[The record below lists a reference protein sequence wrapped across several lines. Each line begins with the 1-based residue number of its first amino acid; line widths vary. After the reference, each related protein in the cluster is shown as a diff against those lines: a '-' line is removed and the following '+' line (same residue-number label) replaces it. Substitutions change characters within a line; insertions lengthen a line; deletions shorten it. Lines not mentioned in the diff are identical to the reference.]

1 MKKKYIA
8 ALLAAS
14 MCLNFT
20 VPAFSAET
28 EPDLAAETTEAD
40 LTEDNEESLRRRA
53 KIVFLQ
59 QMEVNDQLTEI
70 FNFISNNVEEAK
82 EAQETSAAATIAEDE
97 KLANDFIT
105 VVDSTIVLVQDIME
119 KAGTDTSK
127 LDSITAS
134 WDETKKEI
142 ESEIDKA
149 KQEAAEAETETEE
162 PETAAEEDFD
172 MEEYFDSLSLE
183 EQLDVLEIM
192 LFMYEAMA
200 KESITYLAKAF
211 HLDFLLDAFGLTSF
225 TEESIDFED
234 EMESEVEEEEE
245 EFQFSPET
253 RLDILEAKSELVSSI
268 VNSTYELLAF
278 AE

>member
-28 EPDLAAETTEAD
+28 EPDLAVETEAD

-53 KIVFLQ
+53 KIVYLQ

-70 FNFISNNVEEAK
+70 FNFISSNVEEV
-82 EAQETSAAATIAEDE
+82 QETSAAATIAEDE

-105 VVDSTIVLVQDIME
+105 VVDSAIVLVQDIME
-119 KAGTDTSK
+119 KSGTDTSK
-127 LDSITAS
+127 LDDITAS

-149 KQEAAEAETETEE
+149 KEEAAEAETETEE
-162 PETAAEEDFD
+162 PETAAEDDFD

-200 KESITYLAKAF
+200 KESITYLAKAS

-225 TEESIDFED
+225 AEDSSDFED
-234 EMESEVEEEEE
+234 ETEAEEK
-245 EFQFSPET
+245 EFQFSTET

-268 VNSTYELLAF
+268 VSSTYKLLAF